1 MIEDPSECS
10 VEDPREDPGED
21 SSGDWLQVR
30 VMSSKADA
38 ETMETWLFEAG
49 ALSVTLHDSLDDEQL
64 AHAVLEPV
72 PGEVRL
78 WDNVTLVGLFAQDSG
93 VDSGVDSEDS
103 GVDSGEESNE
113 SLGASREAVLREAL
127 LSSARRAGMA
137 LPAYTVESLQDCA
150 WERTWMDRFQP
161 MQFGDRLWI
170 CPSHSD
176 VVDPQAVN
184 LKLDPGLAFGTGTHA
199 TTAQCLQWLGSQ
211 TKSSVTPLCGKT
223 VVDFGCGSGVL
234 AIAALLLGAE
244 HAFAVDID
252 EQAIQATRENAV
264 GNGVGER
271 LSVGQ
276 PESLAAVQADVV
288 FANILFKPLMS
299 LTETLASVS
308 AHGADLVMS
317 GILENQVAPLRER
330 YNSHFKFDASCTMD
344 GWSLV
349 TAVRR

>member
-1 MIEDPSECS
+1 MPLPSNGLIDNGS
-10 VEDPREDPGED
+10 SDHSSGED
-21 SSGDWLQVR
+21 DSGDWLQVT
-30 VMSSKADA
+30 VLSAKADA
-38 ETMETWLFEAG
+38 EAIEDWLFAAG
-49 ALSVTLHDSLDDEQL
+49 ALSVTLHDSVDDEQL
-64 AHAVLEPV
+64 DHAVLEPV

-78 WDNVTLVGLFAQDSG
+78 WDNIAVVGLYAQGS
-93 VDSGVDSEDS
+93 SEAQLRKMLAD
-103 GVDSGEESNE
+103 
-113 SLGASREAVLREAL
+113 SLGHADTAA
-127 LSSARRAGMA
+127 
-137 LPAYTVESLQDCA
+137 PQYTIECLADCA

-211 TKSSVTPLCGKT
+211 TQQSLTPMSGRT
-223 VVDFGCGSGVL
+223 VVDYGCGSGVL
-234 AIAALLLGAE
+234 AIAALLLGAD

-252 EQAIQATRENAV
+252 EQAIQAARENAME
-264 GNGVGER
+264 NGVGEH

-276 PESLAAVQADVV
+276 PETLAAVQADVV
-288 FANILFKPLMS
+288 FANILFQPLMS
-299 LTETLASVS
+299 LTETLASLS
-308 AHGADLVMS
+308 RRGACLIMS
-317 GILENQVAPLRER
+317 GILDDQVAPLRER
-330 YNSHFKFDASCTMD
+330 YNTHFEFDASCTMD